1 MIRRQSNP
9 ALSFATKVL
18 HFFAIFVV
26 SRVALV
32 HADGSYSST
41 IPYGEED
48 CVLIRVPN
56 DQPHV
61 ISGSFDCLDSKTATD
76 PVRVAIYNSDE
87 QRIWSS
93 NHGDAEGSFSEK
105 GKGKHWLCLENG
117 LSYEQR
123 MDDKKGVHPKKRV
136 TRTIGFSLR
145 VKKSVSSMAAE
156 LLGEENKDN
165 DVDGTTQRLLGLADD
180 LNENFEILADHLSF
194 MKAREIV
201 HRELHEETF
210 TKVVRWNILEICT
223 VVLVTF
229 GQVLN
234 VWWIL
239 SKRRNTSYY

>member
-1 MIRRQSNP
+1 MEP
-9 ALSFATKVL
+9 ASSLATKAL
-18 HFFAIFVV
+18 YFFTIFLIYH
-26 SRVALV
+26 VALV
-32 HADGSYSST
+32 HADGSYSHT
-41 IPYGEED
+41 IPYGKEE
-48 CVLIRVPN
+48 CLLIRVPR
-56 DQPHV
+56 DQPHL
-61 ISGSFDCLDSKTATD
+61 ISGSFDILDSKMATA
-76 PVRVAIYNSDE
+76 PVRVALYNSNE
-87 QRIWSS
+87 QKIWSS

-117 LSYEQR
+117 LTYESIEG
-123 MDDKKGVHPKKRV
+123 KETTHPRQKV

-145 VKKSVSSMAAE
+145 VRKSVSGMAAE
-156 LLGEENKDN
+156 LLGDAKNN
-165 DVDGTTQRLLGLADD
+165 DVEGTTQRLLEMADD

-223 VVLVTF
+223 VVVVTF

-239 SKRRNTSYY
+239 SKKRNSYY